1 MKSKRK
7 ILALF
12 LLVLAVVLPQSL
24 YPANNMTNLSKEEK
38 TQLSE
43 PDFAYPK
50 TVAKNAE
57 AILKKARKSNDG
69 STTIQAAVQLT
80 LAQLKI
86 DTDSVNLVAN
96 RVENLI
102 KDEKNTATRA
112 ILDIVAAQVY
122 DDIYKADRWK
132 YDRRELPD
140 EPIPDRVEE
149 WGKQHFRAKI
159 LSHIDAALAAKN
171 ALAKVP
177 ITEYKGAIDIT
188 EKSVPYYPSLFDF
201 VAFKSID
208 MLKSL
213 SEVTPVFSTNWLCR
227 WTLYAQMK
235 FNYTD
240 PIAARILRIYQDL
253 DDINKGNLAAFIID
267 EMERIDF
274 VSDHVY
280 DPSDD
285 NDSEEAVTD
294 DDLLVELFEKY
305 KASDYS
311 TEILINIAI
320 KYDVEYLQ
328 KFVEEHK
335 SYWRIDAIRNIIG
348 LRLSQSLSV
357 YSNDIV
363 APGDSLDVNVS
374 LSNLNEYYVSLYR
387 LDIPESERSLSR
399 VSSSYYRMEKGD
411 KKPQLV
417 KTWKFTQDGK
427 APFSKSVV
435 QKIRIDEPGYYA
447 LVPHTKSTP
456 KIDFEKQSV
465 DIIRCTGLHLG
476 NENDSK
482 TFLGFVVNPLTGAPV
497 MNATLKQKYYDSDA
511 RIYKLE
517 NETAS
522 DKNGRFSFERTV
534 DRYTVFPIL
543 GKDKYARSLEMLSK
557 SRESS
562 SRERIIFDVNTDLS
576 IYHLGDSVQ
585 FSVVAQ
591 RRIDH
596 NVELLANE
604 EFEVVLRD
612 ANYQERGS
620 LKLTTDEWGRAKG
633 AFLLPS
639 DGLTG
644 RYTISAGDSGNAY
657 IMVSDYKLPT
667 FIVET
672 DRPLMDT
679 PTKGSVTVKGR
690 AVTYSGFAV
699 ADADVTANL
708 AVGPRWSWYSRKYV
722 DFQSTKVK
730 TDADGRFTLEYPAEM
745 LEQAPIPKGFFRTMI
760 TVTSSAGESHQTS
773 ATFMQGNAYSLS
785 VSMSSNIR
793 NDAPV
798 KVKAVV
804 KENGEKEIPARIT
817 YTVKKKSEKEV
828 LLSGEFASGE
838 TTIDLTKLESGNYTI
853 EFAAPDLEGAPKT
866 SKSLLLYRLTDAKA
880 PNENLIWVEKS
891 SLTADADRKAS
902 MVYATSLD
910 KTFIY
915 VVTYDDKAVVNR
927 ELLEVGPGF
936 HTYDVKVPTV
946 KNRLTVKMI
955 TVGNYKSD
963 SEAASVTTADYYDD
977 SISID
982 AESFRDK
989 ITPGAEET
997 WKFTVKDKTG
1007 KGKSAGVILDMYTK
1021 ALEQLQSHSISIA
1034 SPYWSMFY
1042 TDQRFSSFGR
1052 ISEYALDIPSFVK
1065 TGIPTFGE
1073 PELNLFGEDSF
1084 YDRYSYDMLGASRGR
1099 VLMKSA
1105 DAAPTGGAVLYEKV
1119 EESVAAAPEA
1129 EPVVAYGKVAEKNDS
1144 GEAPAEENFEYRD
1157 AETPLAFFCPMLNTD
1172 AEGNLSF
1179 SFTAPNQN
1187 TTWLL
1192 HALAYTPELKTSKI
1206 TREIVANKPIMVKPN
1221 PPRFLRQGD
1230 RAQIL
1235 ATVMNNS
1242 EEAQAIT
1249 TTIEVFDPMTG
1260 KVIKTHKQTDQVA
1273 ANGSAIAALEVEAPF
1288 DATSLGYRAKSS
1300 IAGYAD
1306 GEQSLLP
1313 ILSSVTPVIESTTF
1327 YLAPDSTYYKKELPK
1342 MPADARVTMQFCE
1355 NPAWY
1360 CVTAL
1365 PGIRKEVDRTTS
1377 SAAASIF
1384 SAAIA
1389 DGILRENPNIATV
1402 IQQWKESEQTD
1413 STLTS
1418 MLEKNQDLKIV
1429 LLNATPWVM
1438 DARSQTERMQR
1449 LCLLLD
1455 RKEIDTAYTYGIE
1468 RLSKLQRHGGGW
1480 AWIDECDE
1488 ASYWSTLNALALFGR
1503 LRELGYLP
1511 GNVKLNEM
1519 IKNAIVFI
1527 DADVAKDFKLYPKS
1541 VYPNYVLTRDY
1552 YKDLVKLPSANQ
1564 KVYNATISWIASR
1577 WRKDDVANKAIDA
1590 IILNNNDHSS
1600 TAREILNSLRE
1611 YAVSTPQYGMWWPS
1625 DDKYTG
1631 WSIAKISS
1639 ASIAL
1644 DAFHAIEPNCKEI
1657 DQIRQWLVLQREA
1670 KDWGTSVTT
1679 ADVVA
1684 SILTSGR
1691 NWLKPSGAT
1700 YSIKV
1705 GKGEI
1710 LPDHTEAGTG
1720 YFRRN
1725 INDMI
1730 IPGVANELAIE
1741 RHANHPSWGSV
1752 ICQYR
1757 GEMSEIKAVASD
1769 AVEVE
1774 KRFFV
1779 EQSTEKGKKWIETTD
1794 IKVGDR
1800 VKIHLRIRNNR
1811 DMDYV
1816 AIIDDRAA
1824 CFEPVEQLPR
1834 PIYSEGICFYRENRD
1849 SATNIYVTHM
1859 PKGTYLLE
1867 YEMFVNNAGTF
1878 SSGVATL
1885 QCQQAPQLTAH
1896 SAGAILKAA
1905 AK

>member
-1 MKSKRK
+1 
-7 ILALF
+7 
-12 LLVLAVVLPQSL
+12 
-24 YPANNMTNLSKEEK
+24 MTNLSKEEK

-159 LSHIDAALAAKN
+159 LSHIDAALAAKI

-177 ITEYKGAIDIT
+177 VTDYKGAIDIT

-213 SEVTPVFSTNWLCR
+213 SEVIPVFSTNWLCR
-227 WTLYAQMK
+227 WTLYAQLK

-253 DDINKGNLAAFIID
+253 DEVNKDNLAAFLID
-267 EMERIDF
+267 EKERIDF
-274 VSDHVY
+274 VNDHVY

-285 NDSEEAVTD
+285 DNDSEDVVTD

-311 TEILINIAI
+311 TEILTEIAG
-320 KYDVEYLQ
+320 KYDVDYLRD
-328 KFVEEHK
+328 FVEKHK
-335 SYWRIDAIRNIIG
+335 TYWRIDAIRNIIER
-348 LRLSQSLSV
+348 RLSQSLYV
-357 YSNDIV
+357 YSSDIV
-363 APGDSLDVNVS
+363 VPGDSLKVNVS
-374 LSNLNEYYVSLYR
+374 VNNLNEYYISLYR
-387 LDIPESERSLSR
+387 LDIPESKHSLSR
-399 VSSSYYRMEKGD
+399 ISSSYYRQEKGD
-411 KKPQLV
+411 KKPKLV
-417 KTWKFTQDGK
+417 KTWKFTQEGK
-427 APFSKSVV
+427 APFSKNVE

-447 LVPHTKSTP
+447 LVPHSKSTP

-476 NENDSK
+476 YENDSK
-482 TFLGFVVNPLTGAPV
+482 SFLGFVVNPLTGAPV
-497 MNATLKQKYYDSDA
+497 VNATLRQKYYDYDSNA
-511 RIYKLE
+511 RVYKLE
-517 NETAS
+517 GETVS
-522 DKNGRFSFERTV
+522 DKNGRFSFEKSPYRS
-534 DRYTVFPIL
+534 YHIFPVL
-543 GKDKYARSLEMLSK
+543 GNDKYAYSSDMSSK
-557 SRESS
+557 SHEAA
-562 SRERIIFDVNTDLS
+562 SRECLIYDVNTDLS

-596 NVELLANE
+596 NVELVANK
-604 EFEVVLRD
+604 EFEVVLLD
-612 ANYQERGS
+612 ANYQERGKTQ
-620 LKLTTDEWGRAKG
+620 LKTDEWGRAQG

-644 RYTISAGDSGNAY
+644 RYEIMVEESGSAY
-657 IMVSDYKLPT
+657 FTVSDYKLPT

-679 PTKGSVTVKGR
+679 PSKGSVTVKGR
-690 AVTYSGFAV
+690 AVTYSGFPV

-708 AVGPRWSWYSRKYV
+708 AVGSRWSWYSRKYV

-745 LEQAPIPKGFFRTMI
+745 LEQAPIPKGFFRAMI
-760 TVTSSAGESHQTS
+760 TVTSSAGESHQTF

-785 VSMSSNIR
+785 VSMQTNIR

-798 KVKAVV
+798 KVKALV

-817 YTVKKKSEKEV
+817 YSVRKSGDDKAV
-828 LLSGEFASGE
+828 VASGEFASGE

-853 EFAAPDLEGAPKT
+853 EFAAPDLADAPKT

-880 PNENLIWVEKS
+880 PNEELIWMENS

-902 MVYATSLD
+902 VVYATSLD

-915 VVTYDDKAVVNR
+915 LVTYDDKAVVNR

-936 HTYDVKVPTV
+936 HTYDVKVPTA

-963 SEAASVTTADYYDD
+963 SGSTTVTTADYYDD
-977 SISID
+977 SITID

-989 ITPGAEET
+989 ITPGSEET

-1007 KGKSAGVILDMYTK
+1007 KGKSAGIILDMYTK
-1021 ALEQLQSHSISIA
+1021 ALEQLQSHSISIS
-1034 SPYWSMFY
+1034 SPYWSTFH
-1042 TDQRFSSFGR
+1042 TDQTFSSFGR
-1052 ISEYALDIPSFVK
+1052 ISESALDIPSFIK
-1065 TGIPTFGE
+1065 KGIPTFGE

-1084 YDRYSYDMLGASRGR
+1084 YDSYSYEMLGAGRGR
-1099 VLMKSA
+1099 MLMKSA
-1105 DAAPTGGAVLYEKV
+1105 AAAPTGSAILVDRDEAVMAVMAVDEDMAPEE
-1119 EESVAAAPEA
+1119 EES
-1129 EPVVAYGKVAEKNDS
+1129 VVAYGNQAAKDEG
-1144 GEAPAEENFEYRD
+1144 GEAPAEDNFEYRD

-1192 HALAYTPELKTSKI
+1192 HALAFTPELKTSKI
-1206 TREIVANKPIMVKPN
+1206 SREIVANKPIMVKPN

-1260 KVIKTHKQTDQVA
+1260 KVIKTHRQTDNVA

-1288 DATSLGYRAKSS
+1288 DATTLGYRAKSS

-1365 PGIRKEVDRTTS
+1365 PGIRKEVDRTAS

-1455 RKEIDTAYTYGIE
+1455 RKEIDAAYSYGIE

-1488 ASYWSTLNALALFGR
+1488 SSYWSTLNALALFGR
-1503 LRELGYLP
+1503 LRQLGYLP
-1511 GNVKLNEM
+1511 NNAKLTDM
-1519 IKNAIVFI
+1519 IKNAIVFV

-1552 YKDLVKLPSANQ
+1552 YKDLVKLPSANH
-1564 KVYNATISWIASR
+1564 KVYNVTISWIASK
-1577 WRKDDVANKAIDA
+1577 WRKDDVAGKSIDA
-1590 IILNNNDHSS
+1590 IILNNNGHSS
-1600 TAREILNSLRE
+1600 TAREVLNSLRE
-1611 YAVSTPQYGMWWPS
+1611 YAVSNPQYGMWWPS

-1670 KDWGTSVTT
+1670 KDWGTSATT

-1691 NWLKPSGAT
+1691 NWLKPSTAT

-1730 IPGVANELAIE
+1730 IPGVANQLAIE